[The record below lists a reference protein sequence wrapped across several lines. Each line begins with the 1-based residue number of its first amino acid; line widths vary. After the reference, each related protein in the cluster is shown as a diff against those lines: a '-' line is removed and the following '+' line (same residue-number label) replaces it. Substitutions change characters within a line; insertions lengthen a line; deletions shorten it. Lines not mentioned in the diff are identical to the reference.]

1 VKISEVSSRS
11 GVMASTVKYYVREGL
26 VPEGHRMSRNQTA
39 YDEDHV
45 QRIRLVRALI
55 ETGGLSITATKQ
67 VLAVLDDHQDNLAYA
82 FEAAQHALGSV
93 GGAGARDASA
103 AARQRIAELVTA
115 RGWTAT
121 DDNPG
126 LEVAARALDGL
137 STIGFAP
144 SAEYLA
150 AYAGAAAAVA
160 RADLAA
166 LGTRSRPDEITELM
180 VVGTV
185 MGDALLAGL
194 RRLAQQGETAAA
206 FPPGNETTKET
217 QP

>member
-1 VKISEVSSRS
+1 MS
-11 GVMASTVKYYVREGL
+11 STVKYYVREGL
-26 VPEGHRMSRNQTA
+26 VPEGHRTSRNQTA
-39 YDEDHV
+39 YDDSHV

-67 VLAVLDDHQDNLAYA
+67 VLSVLDDHQGNLAYA

-93 GGAGARDASA
+93 GGAGARDAGVV
-103 AARQRIAELVTA
+103 ARQRIAELVGS
-115 RGWTAT
+115 RGWTTT

-144 SAEYLA
+144 SAEFLA
-150 AYAGAAAAVA
+150 AYAEAAAAVA

-194 RRLAQQGETAAA
+194 RRLAQQDATAAA
-206 FPPGNETTKET
+206 FPAGNEANKET